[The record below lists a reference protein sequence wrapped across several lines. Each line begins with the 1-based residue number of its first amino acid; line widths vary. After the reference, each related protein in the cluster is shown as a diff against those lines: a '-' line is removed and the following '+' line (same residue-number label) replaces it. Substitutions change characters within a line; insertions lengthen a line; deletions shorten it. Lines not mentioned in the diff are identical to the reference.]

1 MSFLWFRKVER
12 MLDESPFKSEGE
24 KKKSEGER
32 CLGNLFFL
40 SRDSKAKICKDFANS
55 LDSIGSC

>member
-24 KKKSEGER
+24 KKKVR
-32 CLGNLFFL
+32 
-40 SRDSKAKICKDFANS
+40 AKDV
-55 LDSIGSC
+55 